1 MSEQEKNDVE
11 KLAAAVEVLP
21 PDKKSYILGYAEGL
35 ADALMDPHFAGAV
48 RDVLDDCKEEQA

>member
-48 RDVLDDCKEEQA
+48 RDVLDDYPDK

>member
-1 MSEQEKNDVE
+1 MSEQEKNDAK

-48 RDVLDDCKEEQA
+48 RDVLDDQPVK

>member
-1 MSEQEKNDVE
+1 MSDQEKKDVE
-11 KLAAAVEVLP
+11 KLAAAVEILP

-48 RDVLDDCKEEQA
+48 RDVLDDYKEEQA